1 VQNIIGLNRKEKEK
15 LVVELYGKGSSYHEI
30 AKEARVSLRDIKGIL
45 DKANGVHT
53 MSKSSQAYQMFSE
66 GKSPIEVAI
75 TLDIREPEVTQLYR
89 ESWTLKQIYDL
100 NCIYQETNRNLGPI
114 VQLYNLSREAGLNAE
129 HIVRILKFA
138 DGDLPRLEGRCYNL
152 KSEVKYLKAKKENL
166 VRIMR
171 EYENQV
177 SVLGRSFDNY
187 CRLCTREE
195 LKLAD
200 LQTKKLKAEALVS
213 HFENIDKEYPKV
225 RNFIKEKVYAI
236 LSKGEILLKLATFS
250 VIQSIIN
257 NPEYYNLIVNDNL
270 LPATHATPSYLDNT
284 NNWTTQSYETIIR
297 NEAKKLYEN
306 LSKNLVEKILDKY
319 DVDISQSS
327 LPLS

>member
-15 LVVELYGKGSSYHEI
+15 LVVELYENGSSYHEI

-66 GKSPIEVAI
+66 GKSPTEVAI

-100 NCIYQETNRNLGPI
+100 NCIYQETNGNLGPI

-138 DGDLPRLEGRCYNL
+138 DGDLPHLEGRCYNL
-152 KSEVKYLKAKKENL
+152 KSEVKYLEAKKENL
-166 VRIMR
+166 VRIMH

-187 CRLCTREE
+187 CRLCTEEE
-195 LKLAD
+195 LKLND
-200 LQTKKLKAEALVS
+200 LQRKKSNAEALVS
-213 HFENIDKEYPKV
+213 HFENNEYHKV

-257 NPEYYNLIVNDNL
+257 NPEYYSLIINDTL
-270 LPATHATPSYLDNT
+270 LPATQTMTSNLVNT
-284 NNWTTQSYETIIR
+284 NNWTTQSYEAIIM
-297 NEAKKLYEN
+297 NEARKLYEEI
-306 LSKNLVEKILDKY
+306 SKNLVEKILDKY
-319 DVDISQSS
+319 DVGVSQSS
-327 LPLS
+327 LPLL